1 MPEHDNNI
9 AREKEKK
16 TNKHKTPHRSRWL
29 QRARER
35 YEGAKM
41 VKLKKILDKLQRNKR
56 ATKYANWKRM
66 KVGKIF
72 PIIPDN
78 SH

>member
-16 TNKHKTPHRSRWL
+16 RKKKTPHRSRWP

-35 YEGAKM
+35 HKGAKM
-41 VKLKKILDKLQRNKR
+41 VKLKKILDKLQRSKR

-66 KVGKIF
+66 KMGKN
-72 PIIPDN
+72 IPY
-78 SH
+78 HTR